1 MYTASTALAP
11 VSAPQ
16 LSAQDGKTDIP
27 EGAAA
32 AAGAVDGTGG
42 VDGAPDGTGQ
52 GAQQHQRTRRGNRSR
67 GGRGR
72 GHGNGN
78 GNANANGAAAGF
90 AGKSAMSFHAVCIV
104 VKLLKGMLAPLDMC
118 TSRDVWHAGQPGMY
132 GDHQGRMP
140 SNAPMGT
147 LAYAVPQSFDADG
160 NGFYSKSSRYD
171 NEGVRCVNSSE

>member
-1 MYTASTALAP
+1 MYTASTTLAP
-11 VSAPQ
+11 VSAPHA
-16 LSAQDGKTDIP
+16 SAQDGKTDIP

-160 NGFYSKSSRYD
+160 NGFYST
-171 NEGVRCVNSSE
+171 